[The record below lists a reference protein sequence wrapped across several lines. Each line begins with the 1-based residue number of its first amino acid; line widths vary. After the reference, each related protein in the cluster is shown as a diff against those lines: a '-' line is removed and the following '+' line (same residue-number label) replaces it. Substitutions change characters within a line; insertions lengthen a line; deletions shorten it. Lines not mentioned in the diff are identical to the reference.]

1 MERRRETE
9 GHDPCASVIPFTAC
23 DEWEMQPLA
32 SFCNIY
38 MKRLPVLFCSSLK
51 MSSYAFK
58 PDPFI

>member
-32 SFCNIY
+32 SFWNIY
-38 MKRLPVLFCSSLK
+38 MKEAACAFLLFTENLFLC
-51 MSSYAFK
+51 F
-58 PDPFI
+58 